1 LAPFPSADELTSD
14 HPYSQVFGLDGAR
27 RLLDPEL
34 EPRRLLAA
42 KRRAKVRELSLGGR
56 RIKEIAEA
64 VGLNPDYV
72 VKVRAGLRREGKLP
86 PL

>member
-1 LAPFPSADELTSD
+1 
-14 HPYSQVFGLDGAR
+14 
-27 RLLDPEL
+27 
-34 EPRRLLAA
+34 
-42 KRRAKVRELSLGGR
+42 VRELSLGGR

-72 VKVRAGLRREGKLP
+72 VKIRARLRREGKLP